1 MISASACARRAG
13 YSLRIS
19 SGLASALT
27 RSRVWKVET
36 SGTPSSCW
44 LIGGDESNR
53 LMFLQSTDGGTHWV
67 PATGTVTTPPGAAS
81 YADGGAY
88 LQCIGALHC
97 WGQWTLYTGLGGNEL
112 TVPFSTVD
120 GHDWTYETAP
130 ASVSTFASL
139 SCMSTSETT
148 SKVGMAA
155 NYRPP
160 GCGSV
165 RPTPA

>member
-1 MISASACARRAG
+1 
-13 YSLRIS
+13 
-19 SGLASALT
+19 
-27 RSRVWKVET
+27 
-36 SGTPSSCW
+36 
-44 LIGGDESNR
+44 
-53 LMFLQSTDGGTHWV
+53 V

-130 ASVSTFASL
+130 ASVSTFLSL
-139 SCMSTSETT
+139 LH
-148 SKVGMAA
+148 VDLGL
-155 NYRPP
+155 
-160 GCGSV
+160 CGGGSRHRRQHRRRAILV
-165 RPTPA
+165 A